1 MNSQRTGRPA
11 AHRPDET
18 DRPEETDRPDEMNRP
33 DETDRLDLDRFH
45 REHWRRR
52 PVVLRGCG
60 PRFLAPAL
68 TWSDVTALEARLDG
82 DTSGAGVHRRPDGS
96 VLFVNQAQHTVPEL
110 AAACGK
116 LAGLFGWDECTA
128 DLSVTRGGGAG
139 IGCHF
144 DHSDNFVVQQQGS
157 KSWRVGLPGDTGRE
171 RQRKRMLETKGFVPS
186 GRLPGR
192 PWEVVLHPGD
202 VLYLPLFAPHEGV
215 ENPDG
220 ADEGSVS
227 VSFSYNARSALSTHL
242 KPLLR
247 ALTAQDAWWE
257 PLPLDGADPER
268 LEAALVAALRSVTG
282 PAPEPADHPAEPAEG
297 RPEPAGQR
305 QGQGRGEA

>member
-1 MNSQRTGRPA
+1 MSTQRSDETQAR
-11 AHRPDET
+11 RPDAT
-18 DRPEETDRPDEMNRP
+18 DRLRPDEM
-33 DETDRLDLDRFH
+33 DRLDLDRFY
-45 REHWRRR
+45 RDHWRRR

-60 PRFLAPAL
+60 RDFLAPAVR
-68 TWSDVTALEARLDG
+68 WSDITALEARLEG
-82 DTSGAGVHRRPDGS
+82 DTSGAGVHRRPDGT
-96 VLFVNQAQHTVPEL
+96 VLFVNQAQRTVPEL
-110 AAACGK
+110 AAACER

-157 KSWRVGLPGDTGRE
+157 KSWLVGLPEHTSRE

-186 GRLPGR
+186 GRLPQR

-220 ADEGSVS
+220 PDEGSVS
-227 VSFSYNARSALSTHL
+227 VSFSHNARSALGSHL
-242 KPLLR
+242 EPLLR
-247 ALTAQDAWWE
+247 ALAAQDAWWE
-257 PLPLDGADPER
+257 PLPLAGPDTER
-268 LEAALVAALRSVTG
+268 LEAALVRALRDVTR
-282 PAPEPADHPAEPAEG
+282 PAPEDPAAHQEGQDPAAG
-297 RPEPAGQR
+297 RTPP
-305 QGQGRGEA
+305 GQGET

>member
-1 MNSQRTGRPA
+1 MRVGAAMNTQRTER
-11 AHRPDET
+11 T
-18 DRPEETDRPDEMNRP
+18 DTHRP

-45 REHWRRR
+45 RDHWRRR

-68 TWSDVTALEARLDG
+68 TWSDVTALEARLEG
-82 DTSGAGVHRRPDGS
+82 DTSGAGVHRRSDGT
-96 VLFVNQAQHTVPEL
+96 VLFVNQAQHTVPQL
-110 AAACGK
+110 AAACEK
-116 LAGLFGWDECTA
+116 LAALFGWDECTA

-157 KSWRVGLPGDTGRE
+157 KSWRVGLPEHTSRE
-171 RQRKRMLETKGFVPS
+171 RQRRRMLETKGFVPS
-186 GRLPGR
+186 GRLPQR

-227 VSFSYNARSALSTHL
+227 VSFSCNARSALGTHL

-247 ALTAQDAWWE
+247 ALAAQDAWWE

-268 LEAALVAALRSVTG
+268 LEAALVRALRTITR
-282 PAPEPADHPAEPAEG
+282 PAPEPAEPPEQRAEAARHAAPPDQHAEPAA
-297 RPEPAGQR
+297 RRAEPAGL
-305 QGQGRGEA
+305 GEA